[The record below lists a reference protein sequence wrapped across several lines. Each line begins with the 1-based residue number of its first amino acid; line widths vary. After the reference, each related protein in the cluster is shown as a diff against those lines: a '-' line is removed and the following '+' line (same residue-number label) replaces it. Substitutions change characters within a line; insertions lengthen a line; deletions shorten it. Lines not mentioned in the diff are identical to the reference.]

1 MHSPADY
8 EQLLYAAKEQDP
20 VPVKNIKSRS
30 VV

>member
-1 MHSPADY
+1 MRSPIEY

-20 VPVKNIKSRS
+20 HTPTDIKSKS